1 MHKYVIRRLLL
12 AIPVLLL
19 SSLIVFGLMRVMPGD
34 ALVALMGES
43 GNVGERELAKLR
55 KDLGLDRPYHEQ
67 YLIWVWQMVSLNPG
81 DSIFTNEPIP
91 VALKKS
97 IPVTLELATLALI
110 LGLAIAIPV
119 GVLSATRQDKP
130 SDYVGRVVAVSGLS
144 LPDFWLGTLVITF
157 AAIWFRWMP
166 PIGYVSIWDDPWR
179 NLQQFLLPAAVLG
192 FRLSAATMRMTRS
205 TVLEVLR
212 EDYVRTAW
220 AKGLGG
226 RMVVYKHALKNA
238 LIPVVTN
245 RRWAARNAP
254 GRHRGRGDDLRA
266 AGDGPADGRGDLV
279 PRLSRRADQRHAGR
293 GSPGHA
299 QPGGRPHVR
308 VARPADP
315 VSMSPPVS
323 AEPGR
328 LNLEVP
334 VTSVTAAVAAMD
346 APASAATPGRA
357 RALWRALKRNPLG
370 LASAAV
376 LSILVLT
383 AVFADVLAPYDPL
396 ATQPEIRLAPPSR
409 AHLFG
414 TDDIGRDVFSR
425 IIHGAR
431 ISLWVGLLA
440 VGLGTFA
447 GMIIGLACGYWEGR
461 LDIILQRVM
470 DAIQSIPGLMLALA
484 IVSVL
489 KPSTTNAMLAIAVVI
504 IPGNSRI
511 VRGAVLSAKQ
521 NRYVEAAEAIGC
533 RQPRI
538 LVSHILPNVTAPI
551 LIIASIW
558 LGNAIL
564 IEATL
569 SFLGL
574 GTQPPTPSWG
584 LMLSSTGRAY
594 MEQAPWLAIFPGLAI
609 SLAVLGFNLFGDTL
623 RDAWDPRLRRG

>member
-1 MHKYVIRRLLL
+1 
-12 AIPVLLL
+12 
-19 SSLIVFGLMRVMPGD
+19 
-34 ALVALMGES
+34 
-43 GNVGERELAKLR
+43 
-55 KDLGLDRPYHEQ
+55 
-67 YLIWVWQMVSLNPG
+67 
-81 DSIFTNEPIP
+81 
-91 VALKKS
+91 
-97 IPVTLELATLALI
+97 
-110 LGLAIAIPV
+110 
-119 GVLSATRQDKP
+119 
-130 SDYVGRVVAVSGLS
+130 
-144 LPDFWLGTLVITF
+144 
-157 AAIWFRWMP
+157 
-166 PIGYVSIWDDPWR
+166 
-179 NLQQFLLPAAVLG
+179 
-192 FRLSAATMRMTRS
+192 
-205 TVLEVLR
+205 
-212 EDYVRTAW
+212 
-220 AKGLGG
+220 
-226 RMVVYKHALKNA
+226 
-238 LIPVVTN
+238 
-245 RRWAARNAP
+245 
-254 GRHRGRGDDLRA
+254 
-266 AGDGPADGRGDLV
+266 
-279 PRLSRRADQRHAGR
+279 
-293 GSPGHA
+293 
-299 QPGGRPHVR
+299 
-308 VARPADP
+308 
-315 VSMSPPVS
+315 MSPPAS

-334 VTSVTAAVAAMD
+334 ITPATASVAAMD
-346 APASAATPGRA
+346 APASGAMPGRA
-357 RALWRALKRNPLG
+357 RALWRVLKRKPLG

-383 AVFADVLAPYDPL
+383 AIFADVLAPYDPL
-396 ATQPEIRLAPPSR
+396 EAQPEIRLAPPSR
-409 AHLFG
+409 AHVFG
-414 TDDIGRDVFSR
+414 TDDIGRDVLSR
-425 IIHGAR
+425 VIHGAR

-470 DAIQSIPGLMLALA
+470 DAVQAIPGLMLALA

-538 LVSHILPNVTAPI
+538 LVTHILPNVTAPI

-584 LMLSSTGRAY
+584 LMLSSTGRAF